1 VGVARF
7 QKSCHPCRISSSS
20 SSIVGTKKER
30 MNVVAL
36 VRCCCYVEV
45 GIKEIDESGCGVWS
59 LVIIKGFA
67 LRGEREYFEMKPES
81 NGSFSLGRGLISSN
95 KRETQLGM
103 ASGFSLILP
112 LVSKPSSPLWLCLPF
127 SSEFKN

>member
-1 VGVARF
+1 MGVARF

-45 GIKEIDESGCGVWS
+45 GIKEIEDCVADDSSVAELCAVDE
-59 LVIIKGFA
+59 A
-67 LRGEREYFEMKPES
+67 
-81 NGSFSLGRGLISSN
+81 
-95 KRETQLGM
+95 
-103 ASGFSLILP
+103 
-112 LVSKPSSPLWLCLPF
+112 
-127 SSEFKN
+127 

>member
-1 VGVARF
+1 
-7 QKSCHPCRISSSS
+7 
-20 SSIVGTKKER
+20 

-81 NGSFSLGRGLISSN
+81 NGSFSLVIGRGC
-95 KRETQLGM
+95 LGN
-103 ASGFSLILP
+103 LRLP
-112 LVSKPSSPLWLCLPF
+112 LLLEQIFRLR
-127 SSEFKN
+127 